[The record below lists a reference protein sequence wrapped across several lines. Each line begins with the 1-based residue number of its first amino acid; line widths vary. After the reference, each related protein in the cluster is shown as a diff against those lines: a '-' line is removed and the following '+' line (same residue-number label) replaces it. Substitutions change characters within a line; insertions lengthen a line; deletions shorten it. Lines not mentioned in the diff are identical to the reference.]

1 MQGKMIMQVIL
12 YMKKVG
18 IVCCSNGIDIKQKD
32 SLMQLEKQLNE
43 LKIKVIWSPY
53 IYKKEG
59 VRAIDARKRAD
70 VLMTFFQDDSI
81 DAIFDISGGDIAN
94 EILEYLD
101 FHQIT
106 KMFWGYSD
114 LTTILNAIYS
124 QTQKQTVLFQIR
136 HIIDNDIQM
145 LRLKNHSLFD
155 IDYQMIQGEN
165 VKGIV
170 IGGNIR
176 CFLKLAGTI
185 YFPNVKDKL
194 LFLEAYSGNEA
205 KLITYFSQLKQ
216 MKVFDKIQG
225 LILGTYTEY
234 FQNHELIDLIELV
247 KRYIP
252 NDLPIIYTKDIG
264 HDKNAKAIIIGKE
277 YLFKK

>member
-1 MQGKMIMQVIL
+1 MQVIL

-18 IVCCSNGIDIKQKD
+18 IVCCSNGIEIDQEKYLLK
-32 SLMQLEKQLNE
+32 LENE
-43 LKIKVIWSPY
+43 LKNLGVTIVWSPY
-53 IYKKEG
+53 IYKQDGIRSADAEK
-59 VRAIDARKRAD
+59 RAKVLMDFCKDEEIDA
-70 VLMTFFQDDSI
+70 V
-81 DAIFDISGGDIAN
+81 FDISGGDIAN
-94 EILEYLD
+94 EILEYID

-136 HIIDNDIQM
+136 NLIDNELQIQ
-145 LRLKNHSLFD
+145 RIKQKTLFQL
-155 IDYQMIQGEN
+155 DYQMLQGKMM
-165 VKGIV
+165 KGIV
-170 IGGNIR
+170 VGGNIR

-194 LFLEAYSGNEA
+194 LLLEAYSGDEA

-225 LILGTYTEY
+225 LIIGTYTEY
-234 FQNHELIDLIELV
+234 FQNHELADLIELV

-264 HDKNAKAIIIGKE
+264 HSKNAKAIVIGKE
-277 YLFKK
+277 YIFVNETSSG